1 MSKHPLLLGLTLL
14 SASLFTG
21 QAFADRTVTDQL
33 GRQVTLPDHV
43 TRVVV
48 LQHQTLNLL
57 VQLHA
62 AEDIVGVLSSWKKQL
77 GPQFARFMPEIGQLA
92 TPGDLTQVNI
102 ESLLALRP
110 QVVFVANYAPPA
122 MIAQIQQAGI
132 PVVAISLRHDAAG
145 EKNKMNPTMA
155 DEEQAYN
162 AGLMEGI
169 RLIGEVVE
177 RQPEAEALIHYTFE
191 ARKQANA
198 PVADIPQNQRV
209 RVYMA
214 NPDLNTYGAGKYT
227 GLMMAHA
234 GALNVAAASVKGARQ
249 VSLEQVLEWN
259 PQVIF
264 VQDRY
269 PQVVKQIENDPQW
282 QAIDAVKHHRV
293 WLMPEYAKAWGYPMP
308 EALALGELW
317 MAKNSILR
325 ATRASMWTVKP
336 GIIISVFTAW
346 RGCQMPANSQ
356 PWLVQ
361 GSLALA
367 TLAIAVASLCFG
379 QYPLSLSAVGHTL
392 VHLPPGEGV
401 IGQIVW
407 SVRLPRVVMALLA
420 GGALGLCGAT
430 LQGVFQNPLVDPHI
444 IGVTAGSAF
453 GGTLAI
459 LLGVGS
465 LLMMASTFF
474 FGLVALGLIYALA
487 ALQGRDSTL
496 GLILSGIILSGFFAA
511 LVSLM
516 QYLADS
522 EETLPNIVFWLL
534 GSFATAS
541 WHKVLLMSLPLAVA
555 AGALWKLRWRINLLA
570 LEERDARSLGVP
582 VAALRRGV
590 LVCCAVLVAAQVAV
604 SGSIAWMGLVVPHL
618 ARLLVGADHRRLL
631 PTAFWLG
638 AALML
643 VVDDL
648 ARTLTQAEIPI
659 GIITALLGAPLFT
672 VLLVQS
678 RRRST
683 TR

>member
-1 MSKHPLLLGLTLL
+1 MPKHPLMLGLTLL

-122 MIAQIQQAGI
+122 MIARIQQAGI
-132 PVVAISLRHDAAG
+132 PVVAISLRQDAAG
-145 EKNKMNPTMA
+145 EKSKMNPTMA

-162 AGLMEGI
+162 AGLVEGI

-234 GALNVAAASVKGARQ
+234 GALNVAAASVTGARQ
-249 VSLEQVLEWN
+249 VSLEQVLAWN

-282 QAIDAVKHHRV
+282 QAIDAVIHHRV

-317 MAKNSILR
+317 MAKKLYPSRYQNIDVDSKAR
-325 ATRASMWTVKP
+325 DYYQRFYRVAWTP
-336 GIIISVFTAW
+336 
-346 RGCQMPANSQ
+346 
-356 PWLVQ
+356 
-361 GSLALA
+361 
-367 TLAIAVASLCFG
+367 
-379 QYPLSLSAVGHTL
+379 
-392 VHLPPGEGV
+392 
-401 IGQIVW
+401 
-407 SVRLPRVVMALLA
+407 
-420 GGALGLCGAT
+420 
-430 LQGVFQNPLVDPHI
+430 
-444 IGVTAGSAF
+444 
-453 GGTLAI
+453 
-459 LLGVGS
+459 
-465 LLMMASTFF
+465 
-474 FGLVALGLIYALA
+474 
-487 ALQGRDSTL
+487 
-496 GLILSGIILSGFFAA
+496 
-511 LVSLM
+511 
-516 QYLADS
+516 
-522 EETLPNIVFWLL
+522 
-534 GSFATAS
+534 
-541 WHKVLLMSLPLAVA
+541 
-555 AGALWKLRWRINLLA
+555 
-570 LEERDARSLGVP
+570 DAR
-582 VAALRRGV
+582 
-590 LVCCAVLVAAQVAV
+590 
-604 SGSIAWMGLVVPHL
+604 
-618 ARLLVGADHRRLL
+618 
-631 PTAFWLG
+631 
-638 AALML
+638 
-643 VVDDL
+643 
-648 ARTLTQAEIPI
+648 
-659 GIITALLGAPLFT
+659 
-672 VLLVQS
+672 
-678 RRRST
+678 
-683 TR
+683 

>member
-1 MSKHPLLLGLTLL
+1 MTVTVADWGATLL
-14 SASLFTG
+14 SAEVPLADGSL
-21 QAFADRTVTDQL
+21 RRPLL
-33 GRQVTLPDHV
+33 GCAKLEDYARQVTLPDHV

-62 AEDIVGVLSSWKKQL
+62 AEDIVGVLSSWQKQL

-198 PVADIPQNQRV
+198 PVADIPPNQRV

-282 QAIDAVKHHRV
+282 QTIDAVKHHRV

-308 EALALGELW
+308 EAMALGELW
-317 MAKNSILR
+317 MAKKLYPARYQSIDVDSKAR
-325 ATRASMWTVKP
+325 DYYQRFYRV
-336 GIIISVFTAW
+336 AW
-346 RGCQMPANSQ
+346 MP
-356 PWLVQ
+356 
-361 GSLALA
+361 
-367 TLAIAVASLCFG
+367 
-379 QYPLSLSAVGHTL
+379 
-392 VHLPPGEGV
+392 
-401 IGQIVW
+401 
-407 SVRLPRVVMALLA
+407 
-420 GGALGLCGAT
+420 
-430 LQGVFQNPLVDPHI
+430 
-444 IGVTAGSAF
+444 
-453 GGTLAI
+453 
-459 LLGVGS
+459 
-465 LLMMASTFF
+465 
-474 FGLVALGLIYALA
+474 
-487 ALQGRDSTL
+487 
-496 GLILSGIILSGFFAA
+496 
-511 LVSLM
+511 
-516 QYLADS
+516 
-522 EETLPNIVFWLL
+522 
-534 GSFATAS
+534 
-541 WHKVLLMSLPLAVA
+541 
-555 AGALWKLRWRINLLA
+555 
-570 LEERDARSLGVP
+570 DAR
-582 VAALRRGV
+582 
-590 LVCCAVLVAAQVAV
+590 
-604 SGSIAWMGLVVPHL
+604 
-618 ARLLVGADHRRLL
+618 
-631 PTAFWLG
+631 
-638 AALML
+638 
-643 VVDDL
+643 
-648 ARTLTQAEIPI
+648 
-659 GIITALLGAPLFT
+659 
-672 VLLVQS
+672 
-678 RRRST
+678 
-683 TR
+683 

>member
-1 MSKHPLLLGLTLL
+1 MHLGAHVVFQT
-14 SASLFTG
+14 SMVS
-21 QAFADRTVTDQL
+21 R
-33 GRQVTLPDHV
+33 RTLPDHV

-282 QAIDAVKHHRV
+282 QTIDAVKHHRV

-317 MAKNSILR
+317 MAKKLYPARYQSIDVDSK
-325 ATRASMWTVKP
+325 ASDYYQRFYRVAWTP
-336 GIIISVFTAW
+336 
-346 RGCQMPANSQ
+346 
-356 PWLVQ
+356 
-361 GSLALA
+361 
-367 TLAIAVASLCFG
+367 
-379 QYPLSLSAVGHTL
+379 
-392 VHLPPGEGV
+392 
-401 IGQIVW
+401 
-407 SVRLPRVVMALLA
+407 
-420 GGALGLCGAT
+420 
-430 LQGVFQNPLVDPHI
+430 
-444 IGVTAGSAF
+444 
-453 GGTLAI
+453 
-459 LLGVGS
+459 
-465 LLMMASTFF
+465 
-474 FGLVALGLIYALA
+474 
-487 ALQGRDSTL
+487 
-496 GLILSGIILSGFFAA
+496 
-511 LVSLM
+511 
-516 QYLADS
+516 
-522 EETLPNIVFWLL
+522 
-534 GSFATAS
+534 
-541 WHKVLLMSLPLAVA
+541 
-555 AGALWKLRWRINLLA
+555 
-570 LEERDARSLGVP
+570 DAR
-582 VAALRRGV
+582 
-590 LVCCAVLVAAQVAV
+590 
-604 SGSIAWMGLVVPHL
+604 
-618 ARLLVGADHRRLL
+618 
-631 PTAFWLG
+631 
-638 AALML
+638 
-643 VVDDL
+643 
-648 ARTLTQAEIPI
+648 
-659 GIITALLGAPLFT
+659 
-672 VLLVQS
+672 
-678 RRRST
+678 
-683 TR
+683 

>member
-1 MSKHPLLLGLTLL
+1 MRWQRRHVVVEPGFIDFGVSPVSNDLLQPGVDFAQQFTVAFRHRNTEILTLKFGIRHQ
-14 SASLFTG
+14 FTG
-21 QAFADRTVTDQL
+21 QTFADRTVTDQL

-62 AEDIVGVLSSWKKQL
+62 AEDIVGVLSSWQKQL
-77 GPQFARFMPEIGQLA
+77 GPQFARFMPKIAQLA

-102 ESLLALRP
+102 ESLLALCP

-282 QAIDAVKHHRV
+282 QTIDAVKHHRV

-317 MAKNSILR
+317 MAKKLYPARYQSIDVDSKAR
-325 ATRASMWTVKP
+325 DYYQRFYRVAWTP
-336 GIIISVFTAW
+336 
-346 RGCQMPANSQ
+346 
-356 PWLVQ
+356 
-361 GSLALA
+361 
-367 TLAIAVASLCFG
+367 
-379 QYPLSLSAVGHTL
+379 
-392 VHLPPGEGV
+392 
-401 IGQIVW
+401 
-407 SVRLPRVVMALLA
+407 
-420 GGALGLCGAT
+420 
-430 LQGVFQNPLVDPHI
+430 
-444 IGVTAGSAF
+444 
-453 GGTLAI
+453 
-459 LLGVGS
+459 
-465 LLMMASTFF
+465 
-474 FGLVALGLIYALA
+474 
-487 ALQGRDSTL
+487 
-496 GLILSGIILSGFFAA
+496 
-511 LVSLM
+511 
-516 QYLADS
+516 
-522 EETLPNIVFWLL
+522 
-534 GSFATAS
+534 
-541 WHKVLLMSLPLAVA
+541 
-555 AGALWKLRWRINLLA
+555 
-570 LEERDARSLGVP
+570 DAR
-582 VAALRRGV
+582 
-590 LVCCAVLVAAQVAV
+590 
-604 SGSIAWMGLVVPHL
+604 
-618 ARLLVGADHRRLL
+618 
-631 PTAFWLG
+631 
-638 AALML
+638 
-643 VVDDL
+643 
-648 ARTLTQAEIPI
+648 
-659 GIITALLGAPLFT
+659 
-672 VLLVQS
+672 
-678 RRRST
+678 
-683 TR
+683 